1 MKLYVGVLCFA
12 EHRLLTMKIHPNY
25 RFISISKIVL
35 SLIILFIPFTM
46 NSQKK
51 PKNLI
56 PNPSFETRTSKRGDI
71 SSASPWIGVGTVDY
85 YIKPE
90 KRDTSR
96 FKGART
102 GTCYAGLRFQKEY
115 KEYMYVPLNEAL
127 KEGKTY
133 RFEMF
138 VRLLNFDNVT
148 VTIKQLGA
156 CFSED
161 PYTEDMDFFDENIID
176 STNENGLAGTQD
188 WMRIHGDYTAH
199 GGEKYVILGN
209 FKARMKDDFVK
220 KNKMGLFEFD
230 EGYYYVDD
238 VSLYLKKVAADSL
251 AGLAANSYPETFT
264 TGQVFEV
271 NNIQFE
277 EGGTRILRNSYKTLN
292 GFVEMLNNHP
302 FMELQI
308 NVKSDNQSLA
318 RSRAK
323 SIGDYLKEQG
333 VVNTI
338 KFKGVSSTD
347 SEKDVCTMEVVVIVP

>member
-1 MKLYVGVLCFA
+1 MLFF
-12 EHRLLTMKIHPNY
+12 P
-25 RFISISKIVL
+25 FII
-35 SLIILFIPFTM
+35 TA
-46 NSQKK
+46 QKK

-56 PNPSFETRTSKRGDI
+56 PNFSFETGTSKRNDI
-71 SSASPWIGVGTVDY
+71 SSAPPWIGVGTVDY
-85 YIKPE
+85 YLKPE
-90 KRDTSR
+90 KRDTSK

-102 GTCYAGLRFQKEY
+102 GTRYAGLRFQKEY

-127 KEGKTY
+127 KEGQTY
-133 RFEMF
+133 HFEMF

-161 PYTEDMDFFDENIID
+161 PYMEDMEFFEENIVD
-176 STNENGLAGTQD
+176 SSNENGLADTLD

-199 GGEKYVILGN
+199 GGEKFVILGN

-238 VSLYLKKVAADSL
+238 VSLYPKKIAADSL
-251 AGLAANSYPETFT
+251 AALAAHAYPETFT
-264 TGQVFEV
+264 AGQVFQL

-277 EGGTRILRNSYKTLN
+277 DDGTRILRNSYKLLN

-308 NVKSDNQSLA
+308 NVKSDNHSLA

-323 SIGDYLKEQG
+323 SISDYLKEQG
-333 VVNTI
+333 VINPI
-338 KFKGVSSTD
+338 KFKGVAAPD
-347 SEKDVCTMEVVVIVP
+347 SEKGVCNMEVVVLVP